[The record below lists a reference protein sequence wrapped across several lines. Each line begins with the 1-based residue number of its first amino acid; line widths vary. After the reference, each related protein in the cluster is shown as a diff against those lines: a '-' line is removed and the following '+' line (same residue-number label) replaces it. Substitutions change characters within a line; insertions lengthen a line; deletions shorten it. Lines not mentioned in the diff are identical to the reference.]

1 MKERLVKYKRG
12 KLTMKEGLSVKKK
25 WLSMKEV
32 VKYKR
37 GVYPYV
43 QPQAPAK
50 KNTPCLDPPRP
61 SFFYPS

>member
-25 WLSMKEV
+25 WLSMKEM
-32 VKYKR
+32 VKYER

-43 QPQAPAK
+43 QPSSLTK
-50 KNTPCLDPPRP
+50 KNTPLP
-61 SFFYPS
+61 

>member
-1 MKERLVKYKRG
+1 MKERLVKYERG

-43 QPQAPAK
+43 QPSSLTK
-50 KNTPCLDPPRP
+50 KNTPLP
-61 SFFYPS
+61 